1 MMFAFDPHRT
11 AILLIGGDKT
21 GLRESWYEEMVPIAD
36 VLYDEYLGAIEKE
49 GTRMSGRKDFANL
62 KREVE
67 ANPERR
73 ARLDQE
79 RQFVRTILG
88 LTAMREARGAT
99 QRQIAQAWD
108 VSQANVSQIERT
120 QDIFLSTLRKYVAAL
135 GGQVE
140 IRAVFPDEVITLLGD
155 GETTEAV
162 SAKRSA
168 STTRAGSR
176 IS

>member
-1 MMFAFDPHRT
+1 
-11 AILLIGGDKT
+11 
-21 GLRESWYEEMVPIAD
+21 
-36 VLYDEYLGAIEKE
+36 
-49 GTRMSGRKDFANL
+49 MSGRKNFTDL

-79 RQFVRTILG
+79 RQFVRTIIG

-99 QRQIAQAWD
+99 QRQIAEAWH

-120 QDIFLSTLRKYVAAL
+120 QDIFLSTLSKYIAAL
-135 GGQVE
+135 GGQIE

-155 GETTEAV
+155 GKVTDKVVSKSRATTS
-162 SAKRSA
+162 SAR
-168 STTRAGSR
+168 
-176 IS
+176 

>member
-1 MMFAFDPHRT
+1 
-11 AILLIGGDKT
+11 
-21 GLRESWYEEMVPIAD
+21 
-36 VLYDEYLGAIEKE
+36 
-49 GTRMSGRKDFANL
+49 MSGRKNFTNL

-99 QRQIAQAWD
+99 QRQIAEAWD

-120 QDIFLSTLRKYVAAL
+120 QDIFLSTLSKYIAAL
-135 GGQVE
+135 GGQIEV
-140 IRAVFPDEVITLLGD
+140 RAVFPDEVITLLGD
-155 GETTEAV
+155 GKVTGKV
-162 SAKRSA
+162 KSKSSA
-168 STTRAGSR
+168 STASAR
-176 IS
+176 